1 MEELPPRFDKNG
13 RPLNGT
19 RGGAGGQGE
28 MVEKIMHDFGD
39 VVDGKKSWK
48 DLLSGLVEG
57 GGLSALGGG
66 GGSGSDRESSSRRRR
81 RD

>member
-1 MEELPPRFDKNG
+1 
-13 RPLNGT
+13 
-19 RGGAGGQGE
+19 

-57 GGLSALGGG
+57 GGLGALGG
-66 GGSGSDRESSSRRRR
+66 GGSGSDRESSSRRRK